1 MDFKNNLNAYSP
13 KFFFTRYYYPSYW
26 ILILTLIFLQIY
38 LIFNTTSPS
47 APLSLAAASDG
58 RQSSITV
65 ARDPCNSGRVFVYDL
80 PPFFNKDLLQNCES
94 LDPWTSRCDDVSN
107 GGFGRQATELNG
119 VVPDGLTPAWFWS
132 EQYMLEPIMHN
143 RILNYKCRT
152 LDPES
157 ATAFYIPFYAG
168 LSIGRYLWLN
178 YTTSDRDRDSEKL
191 IEWVQNEPYWNRSN
205 GGDHFI
211 TLGRLT
217 WDFKRWGN
225 NQWGSSF
232 AFMLGMKNVA
242 RLVVEREPSD
252 PLDIGVP
259 FPTGFHPRSD
269 ADVLNWQ
276 SFVRERNRTNLFCFA
291 GGTRHEIEND
301 FRAFLLSYCANDSGG
316 SCRAVECNGNRCAS
330 GDSVVMETFLDSDF
344 CLQPKGDS
352 YSRKSVF
359 DCMLAGSIPVI
370 FWERTA
376 YGQYE
381 WFLPGEPGSYS
392 VFIDNK
398 EVRNGSASI
407 KGVLEKFSGERVKMM
422 REKVIETIPKIVYA
436 SALEGLE
443 SIEDA
448 FDIAIHGIFERFN
461 RRHNSASKNGS

>member
-1 MDFKNNLNAYSP
+1 MNFKINPKAFSP
-13 KFFFTRYYYPSYW
+13 NSFTRFYPSW
-26 ILILTLIFLQIY
+26 ILVLTVIFLQIY
-38 LIFNTTSPS
+38 LIFTTTCS
-47 APLSLAAASDG
+47 APLSLAASRDG
-58 RQSSITV
+58 RQSSKTV
-65 ARDPCNSGRVFVYDL
+65 TGDPCSSGRVFVYDL
-80 PPFFNKDLLQNCES
+80 PPIFNKELLENCES

-107 GGFGRQATELNG
+107 GGFGRQATELIG
-119 VVPDGLTPAWFWS
+119 VVPDGLAPAWFWS
-132 EQYMLEPIMHN
+132 EQYMLEPIIHN
-143 RILNYKCRT
+143 RILNHKCRT
-152 LDPES
+152 LEPES

-168 LSIGRYLWLN
+168 LSIGRFLWMN

-191 IEWVQNEPYWNRSN
+191 IKWVQNQPYWNRSN

-217 WDFKRWGN
+217 WDFKRWGI

-232 AFMLGMKNVA
+232 AFMPGMKNVA
-242 RLVVEREPSD
+242 RLIVEREPSD

-276 SFVRERNRTNLFCFA
+276 SFVRERNRTKLFCFA
-291 GGTRHEIEND
+291 GGTRHEIKND
-301 FRAFLLSYCANDSGG
+301 FRAYLLSYCINESAG
-316 SCRAVECNGNRCAS
+316 SCRGVKCTGNRCAS
-330 GDSVVMETFLDSDF
+330 GDSAVLETFLDSDF

-359 DCMLAGSIPVI
+359 DCLLTGSIPVI

-392 VFIDNK
+392 VFIDHK

-407 KGVLEKFSGERVKMM
+407 REVLEKFSREKVRKM

-436 SALEGLE
+436 SAPEGLE
-443 SIEDA
+443 SIKDA
-448 FDIAIHGIFERFN
+448 FDIALNGIFKRFN
-461 RRHNSASKNGS
+461 HRPNSVGKWELD